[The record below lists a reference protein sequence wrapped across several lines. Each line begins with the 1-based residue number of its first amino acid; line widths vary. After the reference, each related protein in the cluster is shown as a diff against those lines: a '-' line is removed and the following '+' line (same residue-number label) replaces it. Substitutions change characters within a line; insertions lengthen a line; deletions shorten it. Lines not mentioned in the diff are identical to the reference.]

1 MTPFGH
7 RLFVGCDLVGGIG
20 ALCELFHLVVA
31 FGCFFFF
38 LLPFPRVAGKGWWW
52 EDAAFTASLRHR
64 PVYLLKQQTSS
75 VPGVQ

>member
-1 MTPFGH
+1 MLGPLMTPFGH

-38 LLPFPRVAGKGWWW
+38 FSPIPQSGRERVVVGGR
-52 EDAAFTASLRHR
+52 SIH
-64 PVYLLKQQTSS
+64 S
-75 VPGVQ
+75 